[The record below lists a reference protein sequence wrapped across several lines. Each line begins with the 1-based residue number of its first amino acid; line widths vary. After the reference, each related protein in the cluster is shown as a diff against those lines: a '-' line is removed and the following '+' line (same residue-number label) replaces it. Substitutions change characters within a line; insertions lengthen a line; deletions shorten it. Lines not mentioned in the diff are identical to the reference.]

1 MNSGVSINEMR
12 INGDMVNIKFF
23 VTSLNI
29 DSQFNMDKQE
39 YLTTLNDGGFVG
51 LGRYLLQQLDNG
63 IQALL
68 KE

>member
-1 MNSGVSINEMR
+1 MNGEVSINEMR

-29 DSQFNMDKQE
+29 DSQYNMDKQE
-39 YLTTLNDGGFVG
+39 YLKTLNDGGFNG
-51 LGRYLLQQLDNG
+51 LGKYLLEQLDSG